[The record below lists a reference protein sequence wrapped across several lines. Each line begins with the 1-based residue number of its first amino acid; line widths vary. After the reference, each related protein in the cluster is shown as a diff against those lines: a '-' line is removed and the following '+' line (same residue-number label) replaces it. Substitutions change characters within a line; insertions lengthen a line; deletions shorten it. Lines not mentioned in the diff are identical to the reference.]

1 MSELI
6 KVIEGEIIKRN
17 YSFEDLKKDNP
28 QVSFPR
34 DYLTRSANE
43 LSEYGIF
50 LVREEPKPK
59 FQLLHSQTKNP
70 LELVNEEWVQSF
82 SNVPLSFDVSQTFC
96 LEIVKGK
103 RREAI
108 FSGISF
114 NGNMFSSDADSQNA
128 ITIAAMQ
135 AASDATFSA
144 DWKLSGG
151 GFVTLN
157 ATELSGL
164 FVSLNNKIQAA
175 FTEEKQRIDAINNC
189 TTFEEL
195 IGLSF
200 ISQASEE

>member
-28 QVSFPR
+28 TVSFPR
-34 DYLTRSANE
+34 DYLTRSTDE
-43 LSEYGIF
+43 LAEFGIF
-50 LVREEPKPK
+50 LVREEPKPA
-59 FQLLHSQTKNP
+59 FQLLHRQIKQP

-82 SNVPLSFDVSQTFC
+82 GNSPLSFDVTQTYC

-108 FSGISF
+108 SSGILF

-144 DWKLSGG
+144 DWKLSDG

-157 ATELSGL
+157 ATELSVL
-164 FVSLNNKIQAA
+164 FSALNTKVQTA